1 MEYIYLGIVIFLF
14 ALSTFD
20 LFVGV
25 SNDAVNFLGSAIGSK
40 VARFKTILIIAA
52 AGIFVGATTSD
63 GMMDIARH
71 GIFHPEFFS
80 FAELMC
86 VFLAVVAS
94 DVILLDIFNTLGMP
108 TSTTVSMVF
117 ELLGGSTALALV
129 KMLHDSSLTYAG
141 LINTDKAFTVIMAIF
156 LSVAIAFV
164 FGLVVQ
170 WLARLVFTFH
180 YTKHLKYAIGIFG
193 GLSITS
199 IAYFLLVK
207 GFGSASFMTADV
219 KAWIAEHTHEIL
231 VSFLIGFTVL
241 MQVLHWC
248 KVNVF
253 KIIVLF
259 GTFSLAMA
267 FAGNDLVNFIGVML
281 AGFSSYQD
289 FMATPGADPSTHMM
303 GALNESAS
311 TSIFFLVGAGI
322 IMTIALLTS
331 KKAQNVVKTS
341 VDLSRQ
347 TAGNEMFGSSRF
359 ARRLVRNVIN
369 ANEFV
374 VEHMPGKMR
383 TWIDSRFNSDEA
395 IMPNGAAFDLVR
407 ASVNLVLAGLLI
419 VVGTSLKLP
428 LSTTYVAFMVG
439 MGSSLADRAW
449 GRESAVFRVTGVVS
463 VIGGWFMTAG
473 AAFFLCFTVT
483 LVIHFGGVV
492 AMVLLVVVVVLMLI
506 NNNRSYKK
514 RMAAVQQDEIFTE
527 LAQTNDKD
535 EAWAL
540 LNKHISVYQSKMVRY
555 ISDAYMQTTSG
566 LITED
571 VKLLRRTLNSLDD
584 ERKNW
589 KVIRRKELVG
599 LRKIDP
605 LQAVEKDTWFH
616 LACNSCEQSLYCL
629 KRMCEPSLEH
639 VDNNFNPMPE
649 EYVAEFTPIRERVEK
664 LMGIIAEMIEKGDY
678 EQALQVRQFGDEM
691 KTQLSQLRKIQQE
704 RIRKGDMENLKI
716 EYLYMST
723 LQETQEIISHMRHWV
738 RACRRFQQEKGVVTV
753 L

>member
-259 GTFSLAMA
+259 GTFSLAHA
-267 FAGNDLVNFIGVML
+267 WL
-281 AGFSSYQD
+281 
-289 FMATPGADPSTHMM
+289 
-303 GALNESAS
+303 
-311 TSIFFLVGAGI
+311 
-322 IMTIALLTS
+322 
-331 KKAQNVVKTS
+331 
-341 VDLSRQ
+341 
-347 TAGNEMFGSSRF
+347 
-359 ARRLVRNVIN
+359 ARR
-369 ANEFV
+369 
-374 VEHMPGKMR
+374 
-383 TWIDSRFNSDEA
+383 S
-395 IMPNGAAFDLVR
+395 
-407 ASVNLVLAGLLI
+407 
-419 VVGTSLKLP
+419 
-428 LSTTYVAFMVG
+428 
-439 MGSSLADRAW
+439 
-449 GRESAVFRVTGVVS
+449 
-463 VIGGWFMTAG
+463 GW
-473 AAFFLCFTVT
+473 
-483 LVIHFGGVV
+483 
-492 AMVLLVVVVVLMLI
+492 
-506 NNNRSYKK
+506 
-514 RMAAVQQDEIFTE
+514 
-527 LAQTNDKD
+527 
-535 EAWAL
+535 
-540 LNKHISVYQSKMVRY
+540 
-555 ISDAYMQTTSG
+555 
-566 LITED
+566 
-571 VKLLRRTLNSLDD
+571 
-584 ERKNW
+584 
-589 KVIRRKELVG
+589 
-599 LRKIDP
+599 
-605 LQAVEKDTWFH
+605 
-616 LACNSCEQSLYCL
+616 
-629 KRMCEPSLEH
+629 
-639 VDNNFNPMPE
+639 PMW
-649 EYVAEFTPIRERVEK
+649 T
-664 LMGIIAEMIEKGDY
+664 M
-678 EQALQVRQFGDEM
+678 
-691 KTQLSQLRKIQQE
+691 
-704 RIRKGDMENLKI
+704 
-716 EYLYMST
+716 
-723 LQETQEIISHMRHWV
+723 
-738 RACRRFQQEKGVVTV
+738 
-753 L
+753 